1 MLKSPNFIR
10 DYQVIS
16 NIIWRF
22 RQILEAL
29 SEFIT
34 KIQFVLIVSEIK
46 REFRRQKIE
55 GVHVQCYVFKVIE
68 IG

>member
-34 KIQFVLIVSEIK
+34 KIQFVLIVSKIK

-55 GVHVQCYVFKVIE
+55 GVLCLQSN
-68 IG
+68 